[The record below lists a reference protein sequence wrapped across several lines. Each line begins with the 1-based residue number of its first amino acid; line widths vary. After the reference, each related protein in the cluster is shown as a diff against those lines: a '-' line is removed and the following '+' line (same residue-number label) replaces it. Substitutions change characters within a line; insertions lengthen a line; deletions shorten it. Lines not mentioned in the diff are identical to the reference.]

1 MLTVYLSVL
10 DTDEEKSKM
19 EELYNT
25 YKGLMLHIAFDILK
39 DYDLANDALHNAF
52 LKIMIKSV

>member
-1 MLTVYLSVL
+1 MLTLYLSML
-10 DTDEEKSKM
+10 DTEEKSKM

-39 DYDLANDALHNAF
+39 DYDLANDALHDAF
-52 LKIMIKSV
+52 LKMIKSV